1 MNFRSYADLSKDVAR
16 FCMTLP
22 PVDAVYGIPHTGTVV
37 AVMVSDILHI
47 PMVHLEQG
55 RPVFD
60 KEEKPLGTL
69 LVIDDSILRGTTM
82 AEAVKGIDTDATIIT
97 AAVYYKDVQCDCVYK
112 RLGSPRFFEWN
123 IFAHKYRLKD
133 AAIDIDG
140 VLCPD
145 PDVDEY
151 TKQKEYEQYLMDA
164 PLFYRPI
171 YPVKKVVTSRMERY
185 RKITKD
191 WLKRNGIVY
200 GELCMSVRT
209 NAKDRKGKHAQDKA
223 RHLKGVKLMIESDK
237 KQAEYIGK
245 YVPCLCIGNM
255 RLYGGNKSLR
265 DMEEVL

>member
-1 MNFRSYADLSKDVAR
+1 MTFKSYADLSRDVAR
-16 FCMTLP
+16 FCMKLP

-82 AEAVKGIDTDATIIT
+82 ADAVKAIDTDATIIT
-97 AAVYYKDVQCDCVYK
+97 AAVYYEDVQCDCVYK

-151 TKQKEYEQYLMDA
+151 TKQNEYEQYLMDA

-185 RKITKD
+185 RKITED
-191 WLKRNGIVY
+191 WLKHNGIVY

-209 NAKDRKGKHAQDKA
+209 NAKDRKHAQDKA

-245 YVPCLCIGNM
+245 YVPCLCIENM

-265 DMEEVL
+265 DMEEVV